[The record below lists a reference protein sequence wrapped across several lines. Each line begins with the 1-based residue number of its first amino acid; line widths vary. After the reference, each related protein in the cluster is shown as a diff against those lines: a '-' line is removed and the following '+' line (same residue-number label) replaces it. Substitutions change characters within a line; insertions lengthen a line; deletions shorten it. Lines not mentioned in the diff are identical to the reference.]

1 MERRTKAATESGV
14 LLLII
19 AAILVAVNALSAIGG
34 YKRIDTTK
42 AEKYTLSRGSANL
55 VKSLKKDK
63 IKVDAY
69 VTKGLPKLDA
79 FVRDLRDL
87 LLEYQAN
94 SDGKFEFRIIEAKEE
109 KDKETAKEAGLVAQ
123 SFADTNQDED
133 KLEATKGYMGLV
145 FNYGTERDAIK
156 FLPPGQTDGLE
167 FWITNKIREVRD
179 KAEGIKHK
187 IGVLQGHDEIKLT
200 DANLAPPNAGRYAIQ
215 PIITQNFTFYQ
226 FQDVDLKGGEAEI
239 DDTLDGLIIT
249 QPGKDITEKELRR
262 IDQFVMKGKSL
273 AVFASA
279 VNVKASD
286 ATMNAELN
294 NHGLDKLLEGYGIKV
309 KKDVVLD
316 FGRSFRVGVMTQTGM
331 PATALF
337 PQFVNVEDDSRYEG
351 DEKRLDTAFPSF
363 FRVPQVI
370 WPFASSVELDRTKQP
385 EVAADKMKIIAR
397 STQYAIHETG
407 DKVDLKPF
415 RAWKPKGTWEQ
426 FGLAATVEGPL
437 KSAFLT
443 GDKQGVEAPEKSKA
457 PARVL
462 VISSSQYLA
471 NPLARAGAGQEMGGQ
486 MMGMPPQGGDEQLQQ
501 LAMPYAQLVLTTTIL
516 SFKNTLDWITGD
528 TDLLAVSAK
537 ILAEP
542 TLSYGQVEKPGMADD
557 EEAAKKRDDEA
568 KQIRHRTQIWIE
580 IVLILGLPLL
590 FVLYGLI
597 RWQMR
602 MSSRQKVSLA

>member
-14 LLLII
+14 LLLVI

-87 LLEYQAN
+87 LQEYQAN
-94 SDGKFEFRIIEAKEE
+94 GDGKFEFRIIEAKDE
-109 KDKETAKEAGLVAQ
+109 KDKDAAKEAGLVAQ

-226 FQDVDLKGGEAEI
+226 FQDVDLKGGDAEI
-239 DDTLDGLIIT
+239 DETLDGLIIT
-249 QPGKDITEKELRR
+249 QPGKDISEKELRR

-279 VNVKASD
+279 VNVKGSD

-337 PQFVNVEDDSRYEG
+337 PQFINVEDDSRYEG

-370 WPFASSVELDRTKQP
+370 WPFASSLELDRTKQP

-397 STQYAIHETG
+397 STQYAIHETT

-426 FGLAATVEGPL
+426 FGIGATVEGPL

-457 PARVL
+457 PARIL
-462 VISSSQYLA
+462 VVSSSQFLA

-486 MMGMPPQGGDEQLQQ
+486 MGMPPMGGDEQLQQ
-501 LAMPYAQLVLTTTIL
+501 LAMPYAQMVLTTTIL

-568 KQIRHRTQIWIE
+568 KQIRHRTQVWIE

>member
-14 LLLII
+14 LLLVI
-19 AAILVAVNALSAIGG
+19 AAILVAVNALSALGG

-42 AEKYTLSRGSANL
+42 AEKYTLSKGSANL

-63 IKVDAY
+63 IKIDAY

-87 LLEYQAN
+87 LIEYQAN
-94 SDGKFEFRIIEAKEE
+94 SDGKLEFRIIEAKED
-109 KDKETAKEAGLVAQ
+109 KDKDAAKDAGLIAQ

-156 FLPPGQTDGLE
+156 FLPPGQTEGLE

-187 IGVLQGHDEIKLT
+187 IGVLTGHDEIKLT
-200 DANLAPPNAGRYAIQ
+200 DSNLAPSNAGRYAIQ
-215 PIITQNFTFYQ
+215 PIITQNFSFYS
-226 FQDVDLKGGEAEI
+226 FQDVDLKGGDQAI

-249 QPGKDITEKELRR
+249 QPNKDLNEKELRR
-262 IDQFVMKGKSL
+262 IDEFVMRGKSL

-279 VNVKASD
+279 VNVKQSD
-286 ATMNAELN
+286 ATMNASLN
-294 NHGLDKLLEGYGIKV
+294 THGLDKLLEGYGVKM

-316 FGRSFRVGVMTQTGM
+316 FGRSFRVPVMTQSGL

-337 PQFVNVEDDSRYEG
+337 PQFLNVEDDSRYEEN
-351 DEKRLDTAFPSF
+351 EKRLDTSFPSF

-370 WPFASSVELDRTKQP
+370 WPFASSLELDKAKQP

-397 STQYAIHETG
+397 TTQYAIHETT
-407 DKVDLKPF
+407 DTVDLKPF

-426 FGLAATVEGPL
+426 YGVAATVEGPL

-443 GDKQGVEAPEKSKA
+443 GDKQGVDAPEKSKA

-462 VISSSQYLA
+462 VISSSQFLA
-471 NPLARAGAGQEMGGQ
+471 NPLARAGNGQDMQ
-486 MMGMPPQGGDEQLQQ
+486 QMGMQMPMGGDEQLQQ

-568 KQIRHRTQIWIE
+568 KQIRHRTQNWIE
-580 IVLILGLPLL
+580 IVLCLGLPLL

-597 RWQMR
+597 RWQIR

>member
-1 MERRTKAATESGV
+1 
-14 LLLII
+14 
-19 AAILVAVNALSAIGG
+19 
-34 YKRIDTTK
+34 
-42 AEKYTLSRGSANL
+42 
-55 VKSLKKDK
+55 
-63 IKVDAY
+63 
-69 VTKGLPKLDA
+69 
-79 FVRDLRDL
+79 
-87 LLEYQAN
+87 
-94 SDGKFEFRIIEAKEE
+94 
-109 KDKETAKEAGLVAQ
+109 
-123 SFADTNQDED
+123 
-133 KLEATKGYMGLV
+133 
-145 FNYGTERDAIK
+145 
-156 FLPPGQTDGLE
+156 
-167 FWITNKIREVRD
+167 
-179 KAEGIKHK
+179 
-187 IGVLQGHDEIKLT
+187 
-200 DANLAPPNAGRYAIQ
+200 
-215 PIITQNFTFYQ
+215 
-226 FQDVDLKGGEAEI
+226 
-239 DDTLDGLIIT
+239 
-249 QPGKDITEKELRR
+249 
-262 IDQFVMKGKSL
+262 
-273 AVFASA
+273 
-279 VNVKASD
+279 
-286 ATMNAELN
+286 
-294 NHGLDKLLEGYGIKV
+294 
-309 KKDVVLD
+309 
-316 FGRSFRVGVMTQTGM
+316 MTQTGM

-397 STQYAIHETG
+397 STQYAIHETS

>member
-1 MERRTKAATESGV
+1 MERRTRAATESGV
-14 LLLII
+14 LLLVI

-87 LLEYQAN
+87 LQEYQAN
-94 SDGKFEFRIIEAKEE
+94 SDGKFEFRIIEAKDD
-109 KDKETAKEAGLVAQ
+109 KDKDAAKDAGLVAQ

-156 FLPPGQTDGLE
+156 FLPPGQTEGLE

-200 DANLAPPNAGRYAIQ
+200 DPNLAPPNAGRYAIQ

-226 FQDVDLKGGEAEI
+226 FQDVDLKGGDAEI

-249 QPGKDITEKELRR
+249 QPAKDITEKELRR

-286 ATMNAELN
+286 ATMSAELN

-337 PQFVNVEDDSRYEG
+337 PQFINVEDDSRYEG
-351 DEKRLDTAFPSF
+351 DEKRLDTAFPTF

-397 STQYAIHETG
+397 STQYAIHETS

-426 FGLAATVEGPL
+426 FGIAATVEGPL
-437 KSAFLT
+437 KSAFPT

-457 PARVL
+457 PSRIL
-462 VISSSQYLA
+462 VVSSSQFLA
-471 NPLARAGAGQEMGGQ
+471 NPLARAGAGQEMGGP
-486 MMGMPPQGGDEQLQQ
+486 MGMPPMGGDEQLQQ

-568 KQIRHRTQIWIE
+568 KQIRHRTQVWIE